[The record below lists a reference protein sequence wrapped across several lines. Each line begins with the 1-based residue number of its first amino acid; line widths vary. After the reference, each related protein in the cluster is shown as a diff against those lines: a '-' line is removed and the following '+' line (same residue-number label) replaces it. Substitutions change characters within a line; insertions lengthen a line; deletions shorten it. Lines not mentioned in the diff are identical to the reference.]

1 MHTHTKTYI
10 HTYIRTCM
18 HAYMHT
24 CIHAYMH
31 TCIHTYIH
39 RYTHTYIHTYID
51 RYIHTYIHTLH
62 TLHTYI
68 TCITYITDITCSTY
82 ITYIPH
88 IHCTTLHYV
97 TFRYVT
103 LHTYLHTLPTY
114 YLRAD
119 GLLRSKH
126 RRTSFRRVGWW
137 RLGMLAQACG
147 ARKIS
152 RTLQDQSPTDC
163 RAANI
168 SLHRFVALGGCAFRW
183 CR

>member
-1 MHTHTKTYI
+1 MHAHTQRHTYI
-10 HTYIRTCM
+10 HTYM
-18 HAYMHT
+18 HA

-31 TCIHTYIH
+31 TCIHTYIA
-39 RYTHTYIHTYID
+39 
-51 RYIHTYIHTLH
+51 
-62 TLHTYI
+62 
-68 TCITYITDITCSTY
+68 Y
-82 ITYIPH
+82 ITYIH
-88 IHCTTLHYV
+88 YMHYIHYRHYMQYIHYIHTTHSLHYI
-97 TFRYVT
+97 TLRYVP
-103 LHTYLHTLPTY
+103 LRYITYLHTLPTY